1 MFNSFFFDIFN
12 NLRIFVEIYWIF
24 IFLEIGLYNKV
35 MIILFYVS
43 NKLGKVCIDFDL
55 ILIL

>member
-1 MFNSFFFDIFN
+1 MFNSFFFYIFN

-35 MIILFYVS
+35 MIILFYVI

>member
-1 MFNSFFFDIFN
+1 MFNSFFFYIFN

-43 NKLGKVCIDFDL
+43 NKLGIVCIDFDL